1 MSDPAVTL
9 FEAMR
14 RQRSTDAVDR
24 AVAALLELFHEAHG
38 PLPDGEYSAADK
50 LKLYGEQHA
59 DACALLHAVGWG
71 KLLQLPAPDPQAL
84 ERWQRVRAGL
94 PSVPSRSRRRGSTRK

>member
-38 PLPDGEYSAADK
+38 PLPEGEYSAADK
-50 LKLYGEQHA
+50 LKLYGEQHP
-59 DACALLHAVGWG
+59 DACALLHAVGWA
-71 KLLQLPAPDPQAL
+71 KLLSLPAPDPQAV
-84 ERWQRVRAGL
+84 ERWQRVRTGL
-94 PSVPSRSRRRGSTRK
+94 PSVPSRTLPRRRTRK